1 MFKINRFILIS
12 FWLIGAYL
20 LSACGGTLSR
30 SSALEVAPK
39 ALAKEVVFTG
49 IVEAING
56 NQWVVSGQTVTVDP
70 EIAMASNV
78 TIGAFVKAEGI
89 VSSDST
95 VVALKI
101 ESFVAPADHANDDD
115 DADKVF
121 GVVESLAAD
130 SVMIGGVAY
139 QITSFTK
146 FEDVVAVGDQVEI
159 EIAVNVDGTFSAL
172 EIEKVDD
179 VGDDDDADDDIDS
192 GTDDDDADGDDADDD
207 DADDDDAD
215 GDDDDDDDDEED
227 DND

>member
-121 GVVESLAAD
+121 GMVEALTAD
-130 SVMIGGVAY
+130 SVTIGGVMY

-146 FEDVVAVGDQVEI
+146 FEDAVAVGDQVEI

-179 VGDDDDADDDIDS
+179 DDA
-192 GTDDDDADGDDADDD
+192 DD
-207 DADDDDAD
+207 DADDDDT
-215 GDDDDDDDDEED
+215 DDNDDVDDDEED